1 MRGLSACGVADREAA
16 LIPKGNNPLMK
27 LKDYTAVI
35 HLHSAYSYDGR
46 ASIPEIL
53 AAARKCAV
61 DVLLLTDHSTIHA
74 RKEGYEGWQGG
85 VLLVVGEEIAPRFNH
100 YLAFGLREAVACAEK
115 EPELPPQAYIDR
127 VRDGGGVGFIAHPDH
142 EGTALFHVKHYPWM
156 DWTVTGYTGM
166 GIWDFMTDWQKSLS
180 GRIKAVLSYLYPAF
194 FLRGPSAATLE
205 RWDHLTLDRRVVGIG
220 ELDNHDTLRRFCGI
234 PLRVFPFHRV
244 FHLIRT
250 HILLEETFSGDHRLD
265 IASVLNAMR
274 NGRVYI
280 SLDRY
285 RAATGFSMLMAERGR
300 EATMGDEFILHHA
313 AEFQVRLPERARI
326 RLIRNG
332 TLFRKYTAKEFSE
345 IIRDPGVYRIEADLN
360 VLGRYHPWIWS
371 NPIYATLH

>member
-1 MRGLSACGVADREAA
+1 M
-16 LIPKGNNPLMK
+16 
-27 LKDYTAVI
+27 
-35 HLHSAYSYDGR
+35 
-46 ASIPEIL
+46 
-53 AAARKCAV
+53 
-61 DVLLLTDHSTIHA
+61 
-74 RKEGYEGWQGG
+74 
-85 VLLVVGEEIAPRFNH
+85 
-100 YLAFGLREAVACAEK
+100 
-115 EPELPPQAYIDR
+115 
-127 VRDGGGVGFIAHPDH
+127 
-142 EGTALFHVKHYPWM
+142 FHVKHYPWT
-156 DWTVTGYTGM
+156 DWTVSGYTGM

-180 GRIKAVLSYLYPAF
+180 GRIKAVLSYLHPAF

-220 ELDNHDTLRRFCGI
+220 ELDNHDSLRRFCGI
-234 PLRVFPFHRV
+234 TLRVFPFHRV
-244 FHLIRT
+244 FNLIRT
-250 HILLEETFSGDHRLD
+250 HILLEETFSGDHRVD
-265 IASVLNAMR
+265 IAEVLNAMR

-371 NPIYATLH
+371 NPIYVTRH